1 MLRRVA
7 PALGLFFLSP
17 LVGEFLLGNVSI
29 DALPIG
35 LAMAPMYGGGA
46 VLIREVARRAGKG
59 WPTMILLAL
68 AFGAIEEGLICQ
80 TLFNPSYFGF
90 ELLREAYIP
99 ALGIGAWWTLFVLTL
114 HTVWSISVPIAII
127 ESLVP
132 ERATTPWLGLPGLTV
147 MSVLYVLGSAL
158 VFWGTYQQERFI
170 ATPPQM
176 LGVIAS
182 VIALLTAAFRVWT
195 RSLRSEP
202 RGAGT
207 VAGRSLRVPDR
218 EHVHDLAVCRGGLA
232 DRHGIRSPLCA
243 RRGRGRALVRK
254 GRLGSCPSAGPGG
267 RRVADLCLA
276 FVPAETRAWLWGR
289 HRPGRKRRLLDRRG
303 SSPRRSQS
311 IRPSRACQAFP
322 HFRIWHSD
330 YRLRWRSDSDGSCWR
345 ISPRPRRLAML
356 CHARSGSIGLRA
368 RLKRRDSRI
377 AAGFD

>member
-17 LVGEFLLGNVSI
+17 RVGEFLLGNVSI

-35 LAMAPMYGGGA
+35 LTMAPMYGGGA

-99 ALGIGAWWTLFVLTL
+99 ALGVGTWWTLFVLTL

-132 ERATTPWLGLPGLTV
+132 ERANTPWLGLPGLMV

-158 VFWGTYQQERFI
+158 VFLGTYQQERFI

-182 VIALLTAAFRVWT
+182 VVALLTAAFRVRT
-195 RSLRSEP
+195 RSLRSERAAP
-202 RGAGT
+202 GPWPVGVFAFLTASTFMILRYVVADWPIVMAYLLLFALVAVVVVRWSGRVGWGAAHRLALAGGALLT
-207 VAGRSLRVPDR
+207 YAWHSFPQKPVIGSGGAIDLVGNAVFSIGAAVLLVAASRSVRREHAKRSLTS
-218 EHVHDLAVCRGGLA
+218 EF
-232 DRHGIRSPLCA
+232 GIPIT
-243 RRGRGRALVRK
+243 V
-254 GRLGSCPSAGPGG
+254 
-267 RRVADLCLA
+267 
-276 FVPAETRAWLWGR
+276 
-289 HRPGRKRRLLDRRG
+289 
-303 SSPRRSQS
+303 
-311 IRPSRACQAFP
+311 
-322 HFRIWHSD
+322 
-330 YRLRWRSDSDGSCWR
+330 
-345 ISPRPRRLAML
+345 
-356 CHARSGSIGLRA
+356 
-368 RLKRRDSRI
+368 
-377 AAGFD
+377 